1 MAEDLLHFAPGPR
14 VVEPL
19 IEGAS
24 LLGEDAVAAAHIRRY
39 RAAFPQEF
47 AAWSALNKLYADTL
61 AAP

>member
-1 MAEDLLHFAPGPR
+1 MI
-14 VVEPL
+14 EPL
-19 IEGAS
+19 IESAS
-24 LLGEDAVAAAHIRRY
+24 LLGEDGVAAAHIRRY